1 MQICVLVSPNI
12 LPTTKNITHW
22 GELNAT
28 TIFSKSDV
36 VEEIPGSPSL
46 FLNNLKGRG
55 GIIWGIVGLQYRA
68 LLSLL
73 LAACCCCPQSSICGA
88 WHRIPPLFPELSP
101 ILGRLCQPLSPPLLP
116 RHQLPALLHQL
127 PCVASLLQELLE
139 AKEGEET
146 GSEGEISSK
155 GEDEEQDGEVDVEGV
170 GDYGDD
176 VHMTHDSR
184 VRRLFLPVLNHM

>member
-12 LPTTKNITHW
+12 LPTTKCTSITRW
-22 GELNAT
+22 GELTELNAT

-36 VEEIPGSPSL
+36 VEEIPGCPSV

-55 GIIWGIVGLQYRA
+55 RIVGGIVGLQHRA

-73 LAACCCCPQSSICGA
+73 LAACCCCPEPGIFGA
-88 WHRIPPLFPELSP
+88 WHRIPPLFPELPP
-101 ILGRLCQPLSPPLLP
+101 IPGRFCQPLPPPFLS

-139 AKEGEET
+139 AKEGEEAR
-146 GSEGEISSK
+146 SEGEISSK
-155 GEDEEQDGEVDVEGV
+155 GEDQE
-170 GDYGDD
+170 
-176 VHMTHDSR
+176 
-184 VRRLFLPVLNHM
+184 